1 MDSSQAFDILTP
13 IEILSRQIIQ
23 GYTEVKTL
31 LVVLYT
37 YAKIILHSPTEITP
51 HLSPII
57 KVTQKEVLKRH
68 EKHMEIWKIVN

>member
-51 HLSPII
+51 PPI
-57 KVTQKEVLKRH
+57 TYYQRYTERGTKET
-68 EKHMEIWKIVN
+68 